1 MIGRKTLAAMWTMGA
16 ISSCQD
22 ISIDQ
27 LTAPSYESQLAE
39 HLSNTGAKMYGAYWC
54 PHCALQKQAF
64 GHAVDSV
71 PYIECDARG
80 VNPQVDECNAV
91 GIAAYPTWLINGEVY
106 VGRQSLNQLAV
117 LSSFEKS
124 NRSNESNTDSLGGF
138 SPAQ

>member
-1 MIGRKTLAAMWTMGA
+1 MIGKKTLSAAWMMGA
-16 ISSCQD
+16 IASCQD
-22 ISIDQ
+22 LSLDQ
-27 LTAPSYESQLAE
+27 LMAPSYESQLAE

-64 GHAVDSV
+64 GHAVDLV

-80 VNPQVDECNAV
+80 VSPQVDDCNAV
-91 GIAAYPTWLINGEVY
+91 GIAAYPTWLIDGEFH

-117 LSSFEKS
+117 LSGFEENS
-124 NRSNESNTDSLGGF
+124 GPIESNSDGLGGF